1 MRSDEANLTPKTVDF
16 MAQNANFEP
25 ERVDEQRLKAEK
37 RGGCTK
43 PKGQMDRQMNE
54 HKSFC
59 VLLLYIKLYNV
70 K

>member
-16 MAQNANFEP
+16 MAQNANLEP

-43 PKGQMDRQMNE
+43 PNG
-54 HKSFC
+54 
-59 VLLLYIKLYNV
+59 
-70 K
+70 